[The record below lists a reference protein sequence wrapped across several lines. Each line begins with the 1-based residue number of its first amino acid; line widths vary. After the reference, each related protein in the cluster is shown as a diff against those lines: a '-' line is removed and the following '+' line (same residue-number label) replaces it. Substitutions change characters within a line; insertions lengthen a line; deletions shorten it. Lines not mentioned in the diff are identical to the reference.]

1 MGAGRQKLGPEA
13 LLDAAAILI
22 DERGIDQVSLN
33 QINQAS
39 GHRNRSAVHYHFG
52 SRDAVVR
59 ELLERTMKSIDQE
72 RNILLDHIEAADGSR
87 SARDVMRVLV
97 EPACR
102 QLRTVEG
109 RRYLRL
115 SAQVVNHPRF
125 LSDASEVIQVSES
138 LRRCAALLAP
148 TVAHL
153 PPEVSIERRSQVVA
167 FLVRALADQARLM
180 DAEPPPRPRLDI
192 GEFSTNLVDV
202 LLAILIAPTSVQA
215 AVSGVPARDVRKSK
229 SSV

>member
-1 MGAGRQKLGPEA
+1 MGTGRQKLGPEA

-22 DERGIDQVSLN
+22 DEHGIDQVSLN

-59 ELLERTMKSIDQE
+59 ELLERTMRSVDQE
-72 RNILLDHIEAADGSR
+72 RNILLDHIEGSDESR
-87 SARDVMRVLV
+87 SARDVLRVLV
-97 EPACR
+97 EPVCR

-115 SAQVVNHPRF
+115 CAQVVNHPRF
-125 LSDASEVIQVSES
+125 LPDASEVLQATES

-148 TVAHL
+148 TMTPL
-153 PPEVSIERRSQVVA
+153 PPEVAIERRSQVVA
-167 FLVRALADQARLM
+167 FMIRALADQARLM
-180 DAEPPPRPRLDI
+180 DAEPPPRPRMDI
-192 GEFSTNLVDV
+192 AEFSANLIDV
-202 LLAILIAPTSVQA
+202 LLAILNAPTSVA
-215 AVSGVPARDVRKSK
+215 PVGTVTARDVRKAT
-229 SSV
+229 SSA